1 MCRLC
6 ENRLSAKSTLERS
19 TKKYGNENVIKE
31 ASETEIDET
40 RDARR
45 LNDEQCYDDG
55 DYNISNGW
63 KIIMR
68 LAIIM
73 RR

>member
-1 MCRLC
+1 MRRFVRLC

-45 LNDEQCYDDG
+45 LIDEQC
-55 DYNISNGW
+55 
-63 KIIMR
+63 
-68 LAIIM
+68 
-73 RR
+73 